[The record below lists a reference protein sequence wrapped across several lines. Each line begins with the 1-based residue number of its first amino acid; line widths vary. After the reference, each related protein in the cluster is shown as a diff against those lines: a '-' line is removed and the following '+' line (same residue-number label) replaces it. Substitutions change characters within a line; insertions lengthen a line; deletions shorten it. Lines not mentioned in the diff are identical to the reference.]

1 MTFYDENG
9 CMITLEISDNAP
21 VLEALTAQTE
31 QLEKLNESQAEVI
44 SRQTEIIAHLEAENA
59 KLTEMN
65 QYTAYIF
72 VVVLFAAVYKVLGGA
87 LSSMFGGG

>member
-1 MTFYDENG
+1 MTLYDEYGNE
-9 CMITLEISDNAP
+9 ITLEISDNEA

-31 QLEKLNESQAEVI
+31 QLETLNECQAEII
-44 SRQTEIIAHLEAENA
+44 SELQAENT

-72 VVVLFAAVYKVLGGA
+72 VVLLFVTLYKVFGGA
-87 LSSMFGGG
+87 LSAMFGGS

>member
-1 MTFYDENG
+1 MTFYDEYGNV
-9 CMITLEISDNAP
+9 ITLEISDNEA

-31 QLEKLNESQAEVI
+31 QLETLNECQAEII
-44 SRQTEIIAHLEAENA
+44 SELQAENA

-72 VVVLFAAVYKVLGGA
+72 VVLLFATLYKVFGGA
-87 LSSMFGGG
+87 LSAMFGGS

>member
-1 MTFYDENG
+1 MTFYDEYGN
-9 CMITLEISDNAP
+9 IVTLEISDNEA

-31 QLEKLNESQAEVI
+31 QLETLNECQAEII
-44 SRQTEIIAHLEAENA
+44 SELQAENA

-72 VVVLFAAVYKVLGGA
+72 VVLLFATLYKVFGGA
-87 LSSMFGGG
+87 LSAMFGGS

>member
-1 MTFYDENG
+1 MTVYDEYGNVH
-9 CMITLEISDNAP
+9 TLEIHDYSA
-21 VLEALTAQTE
+21 VIEALTVQTEKLE
-31 QLEKLNESQAEVI
+31 QLETIVESQAEII
-44 SRQTEIIAHLEAENA
+44 SHLEAENA

-72 VVVLFAAVYKVLGGA
+72 VIVLFAALYKVLGGA

>member
-1 MTFYDENG
+1 MTFYDEYGNV
-9 CMITLEISDNAP
+9 ITLEISDNEA

-31 QLEKLNESQAEVI
+31 QLETLNECQAEII
-44 SRQTEIIAHLEAENA
+44 SELQAENA

-72 VVVLFAAVYKVLGGA
+72 VVLLFATLYKVFGGA